1 MTSVQF
7 GPTFSEM
14 LPGMLILFVQ
24 LGLAGVCLLRLH
36 HRMMG
41 DLAKV
46 LWALAIVLIPWA
58 GPLAFLLVSPG
69 RSAKSSA

>member
-1 MTSVQF
+1 MQVQF

-24 LGLAGVCLLRLH
+24 LGLAAICLLRLH
-36 HRMMG
+36 YRVMD

-46 LWALAIVLIPWA
+46 LWVLAIVLIPWA
-58 GPLAFLLVSPG
+58 GPLAFLLVNPG
-69 RSAKSSA
+69 RSAKSNA